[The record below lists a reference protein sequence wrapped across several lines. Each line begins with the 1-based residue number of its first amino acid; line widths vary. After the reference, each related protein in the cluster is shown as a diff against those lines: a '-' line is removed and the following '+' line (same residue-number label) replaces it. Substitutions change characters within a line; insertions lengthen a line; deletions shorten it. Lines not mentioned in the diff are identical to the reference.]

1 MSSGDGLMISGM
13 GGTIP
18 LIAMRGGNKQL
29 GGVSG
34 EQVSVDLSKN
44 TVATSVDTSKNTVA
58 TSVDTSGNTADISG
72 NSVTSVDT
80 SGNTA
85 ATSVDTSGNSVTSID
100 PSGNSVT
107 SIDPSGNSVDPSKIT
122 WEGTEYNISQTK
134 EEWKEDDTEN
144 FLNFLGIPKEVFS
157 SDEQEY
163 IDFIEGIRTCLD
175 DSSSIDTTCD
185 AVNNILRRVIEL
197 RIQELVEQKRYGNV
211 QKVMNVISHK
221 EDGSNPVAEP
231 IEEAKPTEQSS

>member
-18 LIAMRGGNKQL
+18 LIAMRGG
-29 GGVSG
+29 
-34 EQVSVDLSKN
+34 
-44 TVATSVDTSKNTVA
+44 
-58 TSVDTSGNTADISG
+58 AD
-72 NSVTSVDT
+72 NSVTSV
-80 SGNTA
+80 
-85 ATSVDTSGNSVTSID
+85 NSVTPVVNSGAAIN
-100 PSGNSVT
+100 PSGQNISLGNSGAA
-107 SIDPSGNSVDPSKIT
+107 INPSGENIDPSKIT

-134 EEWKEDDTEN
+134 EEWKENDTNN
-144 FLNFLGIPKEVFS
+144 FLNFLGIPKKVFS

-163 IDFIEGIRTCLD
+163 SDFITGIRTCLD

-231 IEEAKPTEQSS
+231 VKEAETPEESS

>member
-29 GGVSG
+29 GGVNG
-34 EQVSVDLSKN
+34 EQVSV
-44 TVATSVDTSKNTVA
+44 
-58 TSVDTSGNTADISG
+58 G
-72 NSVTSVDT
+72 NSTIVMTPSGEQVTT
-80 SGNTA
+80 
-85 ATSVDTSGNSVTSID
+85 GNSKIVVTPSD
-100 PSGNSVT
+100 QNMSLRNSTTVVTPSGEQT
-107 SIDPSGNSVDPSKIT
+107 PITTLSGENIGPSKIT

-134 EEWKEDDTEN
+134 DEWKEDDTNN
-144 FLNFLGIPKEVFS
+144 FLNFLGIPKSVFS
-157 SDEQEY
+157 LDEQEY
-163 IDFIEGIRTCLD
+163 SDFIKGIRTCLN
-175 DSSSIDTTCD
+175 DSSSIDTTCN

-221 EDGSNPVAEP
+221 EDGSAPVAE
-231 IEEAKPTEQSS
+231 EAETPESS

>member
-1 MSSGDGLMISGM
+1 
-13 GGTIP
+13 
-18 LIAMRGGNKQL
+18 
-29 GGVSG
+29 V
-34 EQVSVDLSKN
+34 
-44 TVATSVDTSKNTVA
+44 
-58 TSVDTSGNTADISG
+58 
-72 NSVTSVDT
+72 NSVTPVVN
-80 SGNTA
+80 SGTA
-85 ATSVDTSGNSVTSID
+85 INPSGQNISLGNSGTVIN
-100 PSGNSVT
+100 PSGQNISLGNSGTV
-107 SIDPSGNSVDPSKIT
+107 INPSGQNIPVVNSGTVINPSGQNISLGNSGAAINPSGQNISLRNSGTVINPSGENIDPSKIT

-134 EEWKEDDTEN
+134 EEWKENDTNN
-144 FLNFLGIPKEVFS
+144 FLNFLGIPKKVFS

-163 IDFIEGIRTCLD
+163 SDFITGIRTCLD

-231 IEEAKPTEQSS
+231 VKEAETPEESS